1 MEDKPTLTND
11 QIRERKSVLRREIEQ
26 LTSKIGNPDAYT
38 TKEGQPFRISKDY
51 AIAQEELNK
60 KVAEYNT
67 LVESFVVANLR
78 LNKIIT
84 FTDGNYT
91 IKYVPEKN
99 RYDFYIGNEYRK
111 GTVAFNEELTE
122 ATVTCP
128 TVSSDTKGELVN
140 YIYKVQIAEPKD
152 IIVKRTQPKPC
163 SLVEEGEAMV
173 SKPDSS
179 FMTSM
184 GYVVDESSGQWRMR
198 TPLEYEAQMKAKQ
211 AKPETK
217 KGLSGRFSLKRK

>member
-1 MEDKPTLTND
+1 VSDNPTLTNE
-11 QIRERKSVLRREIEQ
+11 QIKERKQVLRKEIEQ

-38 TKEGQPFRISKDY
+38 TKEGQPFRISKDF
-51 AIAQEELNK
+51 AIAQEELRK
-60 KVAEYNT
+60 KVDEYNT
-67 LVESFVVANLR
+67 LIENFVVASLR

-152 IIVKRTQPKPC
+152 IVVKRIQPKPC
-163 SLVEEGEAMV
+163 SKVDEGLAMTT
-173 SKPDSS
+173 KPDSA
-179 FMTSM
+179 FMESM
-184 GYVVDESSGQWRMR
+184 GYVIDAGTGAWRMQ
-198 TPLEYEAQMKAKQ
+198 TPLEMEAKTKQ
-211 AKPETK
+211 SKPESK
-217 KGLSGRFSLKRK
+217 KGLGGLFRGKK